1 MNVFTLH
8 KRLINEYQAYIKGF
22 INIKDE
28 AIRNQVAD
36 ELAENKLWPEPLLQF
51 NPAFKP
57 GQSISSLCDKSILHP
72 AMAKVFHNYS
82 LYEHQVQAIKRGSAG
97 KGFVVTSGTGSG
109 KSLTYM
115 ATIFNDLLKNPP
127 TEPGIRAIIV
137 YPMNALINSQHEE
150 IKRYAKQYTEQ
161 TGSPFPINFAQ
172 YTGQE
177 KADNKESIRK
187 EQPHILLTNYMMLEL
202 LLTRS
207 QEQPMRENLYRNLR
221 YLVFDEL
228 HTYRGRQGA
237 DVSLL
242 IRRLHAHAHKQLIC
256 IGTSAT
262 MVSGDNLSLLE
273 QRTKVAEVAEQIFG
287 APYTEADVVMEQL
300 VPSLSTL
307 AKEVT
312 VNELAVSLQTPII
325 PDGPEENLRWH
336 PLATWLEGR
345 VALAKQEGIWVRNK
359 PSRLTDITTQ
369 LHNETSVP
377 RNICESRLVEVLE
390 WINNVNTTRQAQGER
405 GTYLPFKLHQFISQ
419 TGSVY
424 VSLTPGPDRII
435 TLEPG
440 VRRADPTTQEL
451 KPIYPVV
458 FSRQSGHEFIC
469 VTLRQDVSRLDPRE
483 FRQKPAGDQ
492 GAKPGYLLLGAD
504 IWDPIKDTEEL
515 PSAWWKRRKDDTI
528 VVEKKYQDRMPL
540 KIWCDEAGNYS
551 TNPAPHLPLEGW
563 FMSEK
568 LLFDPT
574 SGTFYDPKT
583 NEGTKLTNLG
593 SEGRSTST
601 TVLSYALLQNLGT
614 VVNTPAERKL
624 LSFTDNRQDAALQ
637 SGHFNDFVQ
646 VAQLRAGIYRAV
658 AQEPSAQLSHS
669 QLPDAIFKALA
680 LPASAYVNSDIVPT
694 FAAQIKGYQ
703 EALKDFLMY
712 RALYDLRRSWR
723 VIMPNLE
730 QSGLLQIEYGYVE
743 ENCAD
748 DAAWQDTPIFNQL
761 KPKLREEVTRQLL
774 DYFRSSYALY
784 SDEYLTPDSMRSKGT
799 VIREKLKNPY
809 RIEKDEMEE
818 PAYMCITPPPAGGR
832 FFTVSAGRQS
842 AVGKYLNRIV
852 GNHCEG
858 LDMKADSYNLIAK
871 VLFDKFCEAGWL
883 QPTSVGKDDHG
894 DAVYVYQLRADQL
907 LWQVAAGTPR
917 RDEVRLYS
925 YKEASAPHPSEF
937 FRDLYQTDFSAQKQ
951 LIGSEHTGQLN
962 TEQRQNR
969 ETKFR
974 AGDISA
980 LYCSPTMEL
989 GIDISSLNV
998 VHMRNVPPNPANYTQ
1013 RSGRAGRSGQAALV
1027 VTYCSFYS
1035 PHDRHY
1041 FARSTEMVAGQVAP
1055 PRLDLTQEELLI
1067 SHLNALYLAEV
1078 GAQAF
1083 ENSLTDVIEMSNPD
1097 LPIKEAVKA
1106 SLEATDASKL
1116 RIRTAFQRIV
1126 QRLPVAVHAKYS
1138 LSWIELH
1145 IDQVPSNLNRA
1156 LNRWRR
1162 LYQAAE
1168 VQLRDAQNI
1177 ISQNIYKDNTPER
1190 KRAFRLERQA
1200 TKQRDLLRNDL
1211 GRQTN
1216 AASEF
1221 YPFRYLASEGFLPGY
1236 NFTRLP
1242 IRTFLPKGDF
1252 DGEFISRPRFV
1263 ALREFGP
1270 RNIVYHNGNK
1280 FRIDQLQVSNLEQSL
1295 QSARVSRAAGYFLTG
1310 AELTLNVCP
1319 FSGTPLDNNSSKEE
1333 FGEVLVEMTE
1343 TRCEEIERISCEEE
1357 ERRSEGFQIETYF
1370 NVPGGMH
1377 TVVRA
1382 EARAAEDSFLHIR
1395 YIPSAQLVQVNR
1407 KWRSAREQGFLV
1419 DMVFG
1424 QWMRETAAQTPN
1436 PTANPGQLPP
1446 RRIQLFTTD
1455 TADALY
1461 LEPVAALALNDNG
1474 VVTLQY
1480 AIKRAIEN
1488 VFQVESSEIGVTL
1501 MGEGRNIFLYE
1512 SAEGSLGVLSQFV
1525 HDKDIFHQ
1533 VMLEAQRLCRF
1544 DDDTYKEPA
1553 SYNDLLNYYNQRDHL
1568 LIDRF
1573 EIRDALEKLIA
1584 ADIHLL
1590 TNSDFDSYEQQFEH
1604 LWQAHDKSSST
1615 ERKFLNFL
1623 KKNKLR
1629 LPDKAQHRVEGIY
1642 CQPDFYYEPG
1652 IWVFCDGTPHDEPSQ
1667 KAHDKLQREAI
1678 ENRGEEVFVY
1688 HYSESLEELTA
1699 KRPDIFFAV
1708 S

>member
-8 KRLINEYQAYIKGF
+8 KQLISEYQAYIKGF

-28 AIRNQVAD
+28 AIRNQVTVA
-36 ELAENKLWPEPLLQF
+36 LAENKLWPEPLLQF

-57 GQSISSLCDKSILHP
+57 GQSISSLCDESILHP
-72 AMAKVFHNYS
+72 SMAKVFHNYS
-82 LYEHQVQAIKRGSAG
+82 LYEHQVQAIKRGGTG
-97 KGFVVTSGTGSG
+97 KGFIVTSGTGSG

-115 ATIFNDLLKNPP
+115 ATIFNDLLKNQPM
-127 TEPGIRAIIV
+127 EPGIRAIIV

-161 TGSPFPINFAQ
+161 TGRPFPINFAQ

-177 KADNKESIRK
+177 KADDKESIRK

-242 IRRLHAHAHKQLIC
+242 IRRLHAHAQNPLIC

-287 APYTEADVVMEQL
+287 TPYTEADVVMEQL

-307 AKEVT
+307 VKEFT
-312 VNELAVSLQTPII
+312 TSELADSLQTPII
-325 PDGPEENLRWH
+325 PDGPEENLRCH

-345 VALAKQEGIWVRNK
+345 VALAKQEGVWVRNK

-377 RNICESRLVEVLE
+377 RNICESRLVEVLD
-390 WINNVNTTRQAQGER
+390 WINNINTTLQAQGER

-469 VTLRQDVSRLDPRE
+469 VTLRQDVARLDPRE
-483 FRQKPAGDQ
+483 FRQKPAGDL

-515 PSAWWKRRKDDTI
+515 PAAWWKRRKDDTI
-528 VVEKKYQDRMPL
+528 IVEKKYQDRMPL

-551 TNPAPHLPLEGW
+551 TNSASHLPLEGW

-637 SGHFNDFVQ
+637 AGHFNDFVQ

-658 AQEPSAQLSHS
+658 AQESSAQLTHS

-680 LPASAYVNSDIVPT
+680 VPHSAYVNSEIVPK
-694 FAAQIKGYQ
+694 FAAQIKGYE

-730 QSGLLQIEYGYVE
+730 QSGLLQIEYEYVE

-761 KPKLREEVTRQLL
+761 KPKQREEVTRQLL

-832 FFTVSAGRQS
+832 YFTVSAGRQS

-858 LDMKADSYNLIAK
+858 LDMKAASYNVIAK
-871 VLFDKFCEAGWL
+871 ALFDKFCEAGWL
-883 QPTSVGKDDHG
+883 QPTSVGKDEHG

-937 FRDLYQTDFSAQKQ
+937 FRDLYQTNFSAQKQ

-962 TEQRQNR
+962 TEQRQDR

-1083 ENSLTDVIEMSNPD
+1083 ENSLTEVIEMSNPD
-1097 LPIKEAVKA
+1097 LPLKEAVKS

-1138 LSWIELH
+1138 LSWIDLH

-1310 AELTLNVCP
+1310 AELTRNVCP
-1319 FSGTPLDNNSSKEE
+1319 FSNTPLDNNSSKEE

-1382 EARAAEDSFLHIR
+1382 EARASEAPFLHIR

-1436 PTANPGQLPP
+1436 PTANPGQPVP

-1488 VFQVESSEIGVTL
+1488 VFQVESNEIGVTL

-1525 HDKDIFHQ
+1525 HDKDVFHQ
-1533 VMLEAQRLCRF
+1533 VMVEAYRLCRF
-1544 DDDTYKEPA
+1544 DDDNYKEPA
-1553 SYNDLLNYYNQRDHL
+1553 SYNDLLSYYNQRDHL

-1573 EIRDALEKLIA
+1573 EIRDALKKLIA

-1615 ERKFLNFL
+1615 ERKFLDYL

-1652 IWVFCDGTPHDEPSQ
+1652 IWVFCDGTPHDELGQ

>member
-8 KRLINEYQAYIKGF
+8 KQLIADYQSYIKGF
-22 INIKDE
+22 INIKDK
-28 AIRNQVAD
+28 AIRARVAT
-36 ELAENKLWPEPLLQF
+36 ELDGSKLWPEPLIQF

-57 GQSISSLCDKSILHP
+57 GQSIRDLCDEGVLHP
-72 AMAKVFHNYS
+72 EMAQVFHGYS
-82 LYEHQVQAIKRGSAG
+82 LYEHQVQAVRRGSAG

-127 TEPGIRAIIV
+127 AGPGTRAIIV

-150 IKRYAKQYTEQ
+150 IKRYAAQYLEA
-161 TGSPFPINFAQ
+161 TGKPFPIEFAQ

-177 KADNKESIRK
+177 KATVKDEIRAA
-187 EQPHILLTNYMMLEL
+187 QPHILLTNYMMLEL

-207 QEQPMRENLYRNLR
+207 QEQPMRETLYKNLR

-242 IRRLHAHAHKQLIC
+242 IRRLHAHASQSLIC

-262 MVSGDNLSLLE
+262 MVSGGTLSNQRE
-273 QRTKVAEVAEQIFG
+273 QVANVATQIFG
-287 APYTEADVVMEQL
+287 TPFGPDDVVMEKL
-300 VPSLSTL
+300 VPSLSTQ
-307 AKEVT
+307 AKLPT
-312 VNELAVSLQTPII
+312 ANELAAALATPID
-325 PDGPEENLRWH
+325 PHGPEEQLRWH
-336 PLATWLEGR
+336 PLANWLESH
-345 VALAKQEGIWVRNK
+345 VALAQQENEWIRNK
-359 PSRLTDITTQ
+359 PKKLSDIVDELLQAQSQANRDTCASRL
-369 LHNETSVP
+369 S
-377 RNICESRLVEVLE
+377 EVLE
-390 WINNVNTTRQAQGER
+390 WINNVNTVRQACGER
-405 GTYLPFKLHQFISQ
+405 VTYLPFKLHQFISQ

-424 VSLTPGPDRII
+424 VSLAPGPDRII

-440 VRRADPTTQEL
+440 VRRSDPTTQAL

-469 VTLRQDVSRLDPRE
+469 VTLRPDTAQAEPRE
-483 FRQKPAGDQ
+483 FRQKPAGDE
-492 GAKPGYLLLGAD
+492 GAQPGYLLLGED
-504 IWDPIKDTEEL
+504 IWDPAKDLDEL
-515 PSAWWKRRKDDTI
+515 PDAWLNHRKDGSVA
-528 VVEKKYQDRMPL
+528 VVKKYQDRMPL
-540 KIWCDEAGNYS
+540 KVWFDDDGNYS
-551 TNPAPHLPLEGW
+551 TFPSPKLTLEGW

-583 NEGTKLTNLG
+583 NEGTKLTTLG

-601 TVLSYALLQNLGT
+601 TVLSYALLQHLAP
-614 VVNTPAERKL
+614 VVNTTAEQKL

-658 AQEPSAQLSHS
+658 AQAPGQRLSHS

-680 LPASAYVNSDIVPT
+680 LPPSAYVNSDIVPT
-694 FAAQIKGYQ
+694 FAAQIRGYQ

-730 QSGLLQIEYGYVE
+730 QCGLLQIDYEAIE

-748 DAAWQDTPIFNQL
+748 DTAWETTPIFNQL
-761 KPKLREEVTRQLL
+761 PAAQRAEVARQLL

-784 SDEYLTPDSMRSKGT
+784 SSEYLTPEAMRNKGT
-799 VIREKLKNPY
+799 VVREKLKNPY
-809 RIEKDEMEE
+809 RIEKDDEEE
-818 PAYMCITPPPAGGR
+818 PAYMCITTPPAGGR
-832 FFTVSAGRQS
+832 YFTVSAGRQS
-842 AVGKYLNRIV
+842 GVGKYLNRIV
-852 GNHCEG
+852 ERHCPG
-858 LDMKADSYNLIAK
+858 LDMRLASYNLIMQE
-871 VLFDKFCEAGWL
+871 LLNKFCEAGWL
-883 QPTSVGKDDHG
+883 QPTKVGVDEEG
-894 DAVYVYQLRADQL
+894 NPLYVYQLRADQL
-907 LWQVAAGTPR
+907 QWQLATGTAR
-917 RDEVRLYS
+917 RDEVRQYS
-925 YKEASAPHPSEF
+925 YKQAAVHKPSQF
-937 FRDLYQTDFSAQKQ
+937 FRDLYQTNFSEQKQ
-951 LIGSEHTGQLN
+951 LVGSEHTGQLN
-962 TEQRQNR
+962 TDQRQER

-974 AGDISA
+974 AGEISA

-1027 VTYCSFYS
+1027 VTYCSYYS

-1041 FARSTEMVAGQVAP
+1041 FARATEMVAGQVAP

-1078 GAQAF
+1078 GAHTF
-1083 ENSLTDVIEMSNPD
+1083 ENSLTDVIEMSHPD
-1097 LPIKEAVKA
+1097 LLLKDSVRV
-1106 SLEATDASKL
+1106 SLEATDAAKS
-1116 RIRTAFQRIV
+1116 RIRGAFQRIV
-1126 QRLPVAVHAKYS
+1126 ARLPTAVQSKYS
-1138 LSWIELH
+1138 LNWIDLH
-1145 IDQVPSNLNRA
+1145 VDQVPSVLNRT

-1168 VQLRDAQNI
+1168 VQLRDAQAI
-1177 ISQNIYKDNTPER
+1177 ISQNIYLDGTEER

-1211 GRQTN
+1211 GRQNN

-1221 YPFRYLASEGFLPGY
+1221 YPFRYLAAEGFLPGY

-1280 FRIDQLQVSNLEQSL
+1280 FRIDQLQISNLEQSL

-1310 AELTLNVCP
+1310 AELTRNVCP
-1319 FSGTPLDNNSSKEE
+1319 FSNTPLDNASSKEE

-1343 TRCEEIERISCEEE
+1343 TRSEEIERISCEEE

-1382 EARAAEDSFLHIR
+1382 EARAVAEPFLHIR

-1424 QWMRETAAQTPN
+1424 QWMRENAA
-1436 PTANPGQLPP
+1436 PTTRVTPGQLPP

-1461 LEPVAALALNDNG
+1461 LEPIAALALSDKG

-1488 VFQVESSEIGVTL
+1488 VFQVESNEIGVTL

-1512 SAEGSLGVLSQFV
+1512 SAEGSLGVLAQFV

-1533 VMLEAQRLCRF
+1533 VMVEAQRLCRF
-1544 DDDTYKEPA
+1544 DDPNYREPA
-1553 SYNDLLNYYNQRDHL
+1553 SYNDLLSYYNQRDHL

-1573 EIRDALEKLIA
+1573 EIQDALEKLVACGIQ
-1584 ADIHLL
+1584 LL
-1590 TNSDFDSYEQQFEH
+1590 TNSDFDSYEQQYEH

-1615 ERKFLNFL
+1615 ERKFLAHL
-1623 KKNKLR
+1623 KKHKLR
-1629 LPDKAQHRVEGIY
+1629 LPDKAQHRVDGIY

-1652 IWVFCDGTPHDEPSQ
+1652 IWVFCDGTPHDEPAQ
-1667 KAHDKLQREAI
+1667 KTQDKLLREAI
-1678 ENRGEEVFVY
+1678 ENRGEEVLVY
-1688 HYSESLEELTA
+1688 HYADSLEEMTA
-1699 KRPDIFFAV
+1699 KRPDVFYAV

>member
-1 MNVFTLH
+1 MNVFTIH
-8 KRLINEYQAYIKGF
+8 QQLIEEYQAYIKGF
-22 INIKDE
+22 INIKDQD
-28 AIRNQVAD
+28 IRDQVAA
-36 ELAENKLWPEPLLQF
+36 ELADNKLWPEPLLQF

-57 GQSISSLCDKSILHP
+57 GQSVASLCQAGILHQGLSQ
-72 AMAKVFHNYS
+72 VFHGLS
-82 LYEHQVQAIKRGSAG
+82 LYEHQVQAIRRGSAG
-97 KGFVVTSGTGSG
+97 QGFIVTSGTGSG

-115 ATIFNDLLKNPP
+115 ATIFNDLLQNPP
-127 TEPGIRAIIV
+127 TEPGVRAIIV

-150 IKRYAKQYTEQ
+150 MKRYAKQYEKQ
-161 TGSPFPINFAQ
+161 TDQPFPISFAQ

-177 KADNKESIRK
+177 KAEEKDRIRK

-242 IRRLHAHAHKQLIC
+242 IRRLHAHAEQSLIC

-262 MVSGDNLSLLE
+262 MVAGGELSLAE
-273 QRTKVAEVAEQIFG
+273 QRAKIAEVAGQIFG
-287 APYTEADVVMEQL
+287 ASYTAADVVMEEL
-300 VPSLSTL
+300 VPSLSTQVMPVTAAGL
-307 AKEVT
+307 AT
-312 VNELAVSLQTPII
+312 TLASAINPLA
-325 PDGPEENLRWH
+325 PEDNLRLH
-336 PLATWLEGR
+336 PLATWLESSI
-345 VALAKQEGIWVRNK
+345 ALTQREDTWVRNQ
-359 PSRLTDITTQ
+359 PYRLSEIVAKLQTTTGVAEA
-369 LHNETSVP
+369 LCN
-377 RNICESRLVEVLE
+377 SRLVELLE
-390 WINNVNTTRQAQGER
+390 WINNVNKARQARGER
-405 GTYLPFKLHQFISQ
+405 STYLPFKLHQFISQ

-424 VSLTPGPDRII
+424 VSLTPGPGRII

-440 VRRADPTTQEL
+440 VRRADPTTQTL

-469 VTLRQDVSRLDPRE
+469 VTQRPDVARLDPRE
-483 FRQKPAGDQ
+483 FRQKPSGDD
-492 GAKPGYLLLGAD
+492 GAQPGYLLLGED
-504 IWDPIKDTEEL
+504 IWDPVRDIEEL
-515 PSAWWKRRKDDTI
+515 PSAWWKRRADGSI
-528 VVEKKYQDRMPL
+528 LIEKKYRDRMPT
-540 KIWCDEAGNYS
+540 KIWCNELGNYNTMAS
-551 TNPAPHLPLEGW
+551 PNYPLEGW

-583 NEGTKLTNLG
+583 NEGTKLTTLG

-601 TVLSYALLQNLGT
+601 TVLSYALLQQLAP
-614 VVNTPAERKL
+614 VVTKPSERKL

-637 SGHFNDFVQ
+637 AGHFNDFVQ

-658 AQEPSAQLSHS
+658 AQAPNKELSHS
-669 QLPDAIFKALA
+669 QLPDAIFAALA
-680 LPASAYVNSDIVPT
+680 LPAAAYVNSEIVPT
-694 FAAQIKGYQ
+694 FASQVRGYQ
-703 EALKDFLMY
+703 DALKDFLMY

-730 QSGLLQIEYGYVE
+730 QSGLLQIDYKFVD

-748 DAAWQDTPIFNQL
+748 DAAWQNTPIFNQL
-761 KPKLREEVTRQLL
+761 SASQRAAVTRQVL

-784 SDEYLTPDSMRSKGT
+784 SNEYLTPDSMRSKGIN
-799 VIREKLKNPY
+799 IREKLKNPY
-809 RIEKDEMEE
+809 RIEKEDEEA
-818 PAYMCITPPPAGGR
+818 PAYMCIVPPPPGR
-832 FFTVSAGRQS
+832 QLFTVSAGRQS
-842 AVGKYLNRIV
+842 ALGKYLNRIV
-852 GNHCEG
+852 TSNNLV
-858 LDMKADSYNLIAK
+858 LDMRAVAYNQLARE
-871 VLFDKFCEAGWL
+871 LFDKFCEADWL
-883 QPTSVGKDDHG
+883 QPTAVGHDD
-894 DAVYVYQLRADQL
+894 DNQPLYVYQLRADQL
-907 LWQVAAGTPR
+907 LWQPATGTPR
-917 RDEVRLYS
+917 RDDVRQYS
-925 YKEASAPHPSEF
+925 YRPAAAPQPSPF
-937 FRDLYQTDFSAQKQ
+937 FRNLYQTDFSVQKP

-962 TEQRQNR
+962 TDQRQER
-969 ETKFR
+969 EKSFKE
-974 AGDISA
+974 GDISA

-1035 PHDRHY
+1035 AHDRHY
-1041 FARSTEMVAGQVAP
+1041 FARATEMVAGQVAP

-1083 ENSLTDVIEMSNPD
+1083 ENSLTDVIEMTHPD
-1097 LPIKEAVKA
+1097 LLLLESVRA
-1106 SLEATDASKL
+1106 SLEATDAAKA
-1116 RIRTAFQRIV
+1116 RIRQAFQRIV
-1126 QRLPVAVHAKYS
+1126 ARLPAAVHAKYA
-1138 LSWIELH
+1138 LSWINLH
-1145 IDQVPSNLNRA
+1145 IDQVPASLNRA

-1162 LYQAAE
+1162 LYKAAE
-1168 VQLRDAQNI
+1168 LQLHDAQAI

-1211 GRQTN
+1211 GRQAN

-1252 DGEFISRPRFV
+1252 DGEFVSRPRFI

-1280 FRIDQLQVSNLEQSL
+1280 FRIDQLQISNLEQSL

-1310 AELTLNVCP
+1310 EELTRNVCP
-1319 FSGTPLDNNSSKEE
+1319 FSGTPLDNASTKEE
-1333 FGEVLVEMTE
+1333 FSEVLVEMTE

-1370 NVPGGMH
+1370 NIPGGMH

-1382 EARAAEDSFLHIR
+1382 EARAAAQPFLHIR
-1395 YIPSAQLVQVNR
+1395 YIPSARLVQVNR

-1424 QWMRETAAQTPN
+1424 QWMREATPAANVREGHT
-1436 PTANPGQLPP
+1436 PP
-1446 RRIQLFTTD
+1446 RRIQLYTTD

-1461 LEPVAALALNDNG
+1461 LEPIAALALNDNG

-1488 VFQVESSEIGVTL
+1488 VFQVESNEIGVTL

-1512 SAEGSLGVLSQFV
+1512 SAEGSLGVLAQFV
-1525 HDKDIFHQ
+1525 QDKDIFHR
-1533 VMLEAQRLCRF
+1533 VMVEAQRLCRF
-1544 DDDTYKEPA
+1544 DDATYIEPA
-1553 SYNDLLNYYNQRDHL
+1553 SYNDLLSYYNQRDHL
-1568 LIDRF
+1568 LINRF
-1573 EIRDALEKLIA
+1573 DIKDALDKLVA
-1584 ADIHLL
+1584 CDVHLL
-1590 TNSDFDSYEQQFEH
+1590 TNSEFSSYEQHFEH
-1604 LWQAHDKSSST
+1604 LWQAHDQNSST
-1615 ERKFLNFL
+1615 ERKFLEYL

-1652 IWVFCDGTPHDEPSQ
+1652 IWVFCDGTPHDTSEQ
-1667 KAHDKLQREAI
+1667 KARDKSQREAI
-1678 ENRGEEVFVY
+1678 ENRGEEVVVY
-1688 HYSESLEELTA
+1688 HYADSLDELTA
-1699 KRPDIFFAV
+1699 QRPDIFYSV
-1708 S
+1708 N

>member
-8 KRLINEYQAYIKGF
+8 KKLISEYQAYIKGF

-28 AIRNQVAD
+28 AIRNQVTAA
-36 ELAENKLWPEPLLQF
+36 LSENKLWPEPLLQF

-57 GQSISSLCDKSILHP
+57 GQSISSLCDEGTLHP
-72 AMAKVFHNYS
+72 AMAKVFHDYS

-97 KGFVVTSGTGSG
+97 KGFIVTSGTGSG

-161 TGSPFPINFAQ
+161 TGNPFPINFAQ

-177 KADNKESIRK
+177 KTDDKESIRK

-242 IRRLHAHAHKQLIC
+242 IRRLHAHAQNPLIC

-262 MVSGDNLSLLE
+262 MVSGDNLTLLE

-287 APYTEADVVMEQL
+287 TAYSEADVVMEQL

-307 AKEVT
+307 VKEST
-312 VNELAVSLQTPII
+312 ASELADSLQTPIT
-325 PDGPEENLRWH
+325 PDGQEENLRLH

-345 VALAKQEGIWVRNK
+345 VALAKQEGVWVRNK
-359 PSRLTDITTQ
+359 PSSLETIITQ
-369 LHNETSVP
+369 LHDETNVS
-377 RNICESRLVEVLE
+377 RSICESRLVEVLD
-390 WINNVNTTRQAQGER
+390 WINNVNTARQAREER

-469 VTLRQDVSRLDPRE
+469 VTLRQGVSRLDPRE

-504 IWDPIKDTEEL
+504 IWDPIRDTEEL

-540 KIWCDEAGNYS
+540 KLWCDEAGNYS

-601 TVLSYALLQNLGT
+601 TVLSYALLQNLGA
-614 VVNTPAERKL
+614 VVKTPAERKL

-761 KPKLREEVTRQLL
+761 KPKQREKVTRQLL

-858 LDMKADSYNLIAK
+858 LDMKAASYNEIAK
-871 VLFDKFCEAGWL
+871 ALFDKFCEAGWL

-894 DAVYVYQLRADQL
+894 DAIYVYQLRADQL

-937 FRDLYQTDFSAQKQ
+937 FRDLYQTNFSAQKQ

-962 TEQRQNR
+962 TEQRQDR

-1083 ENSLTDVIEMSNPD
+1083 ENSLTDVIEMSNPE

-1106 SLEATDASKL
+1106 SMEAADASKL

-1138 LSWIELH
+1138 LSWIDLH

-1168 VQLRDAQNI
+1168 LQLRDAQNI

-1280 FRIDQLQVSNLEQSL
+1280 FRIDQLQISNLEQSL

-1310 AELTLNVCP
+1310 AELTRNVCP
-1319 FSGTPLDNNSSKEE
+1319 FSNTPLDNNSSKEE

-1382 EARAAEDSFLHIR
+1382 EARAAEDPFLHIR

-1424 QWMRETAAQTPN
+1424 QWMRETAAQMPN
-1436 PTANPGQLPP
+1436 PAANPGQPVP

-1488 VFQVESSEIGVTL
+1488 VFQVESNEIGVTL

-1525 HDKDIFHQ
+1525 HDKDVFHQ
-1533 VMLEAQRLCRF
+1533 VMVEAYRLCRF
-1544 DDDTYKEPA
+1544 DDDSYKEPA
-1553 SYNDLLNYYNQRDHL
+1553 SYNDLLSYYNQRDHL
-1568 LIDRF
+1568 LINRF
-1573 EIRDALEKLIA
+1573 DIRDALEKLIA

-1615 ERKFLNFL
+1615 ERKFLDYL

-1652 IWVFCDGTPHDEPSQ
+1652 IWVFCDGTPHDEPGQ